1 MQNSDTNPTLSYS
14 VKLFKALGDESRL
27 RILHLIL
34 VTEEMCISDLEII
47 LDYSQTKTSRHL
59 AYLRNLG
66 VVEFKKMDQ
75 WVYYHIAPEYLSLIQ
90 NFFQWIGKESVLYKD
105 LLEYRTLYTNNELAV
120 RKLHISRKEFK
131 LPEL

>member
-1 MQNSDTNPTLSYS
+1 
-14 VKLFKALGDESRL
+14 
-27 RILHLIL
+27 
-34 VTEEMCISDLEII
+34 MCISDLEII

-59 AYLRNLG
+59 AYLRNFG
-66 VVEFKKMDQ
+66 VVEFKKIDQ
-75 WVYYHIAPEYLSLIQ
+75 WVYYHISPEYLSLIQ
-90 NFFQWIGKESVLYKD
+90 NFFLWIGKESILYKD